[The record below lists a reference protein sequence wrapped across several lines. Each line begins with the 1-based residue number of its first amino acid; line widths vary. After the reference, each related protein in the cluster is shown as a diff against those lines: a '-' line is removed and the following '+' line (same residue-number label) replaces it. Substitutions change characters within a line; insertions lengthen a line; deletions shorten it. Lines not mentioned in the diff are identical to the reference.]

1 MPAGHE
7 TGSPAKGPRL
17 VALLAIACCSACM
30 PAAAADST
38 RGDEELNEIIVTG
51 EQPGPAM
58 WKLSK
63 GDHTMWIMGT
73 LAPLPSKMTWRS
85 KQVER
90 VVEQSGEILGST
102 SARPTTNRGF
112 FGNLRL
118 LPSVLRLRKN
128 PDGATLREALPP
140 DVYAR
145 FSTQYQRFFGEA
157 PDGKD
162 RSRPLLVADELF
174 EQALKRAGLVNQ
186 SPVWPA
192 VEKLA
197 KRHKVR
203 IREREIKVPIDDP
216 KGLIEEAARV
226 PRAKEV
232 ACLVLTMDYIDREL
246 PNIRRRAAAWAVGD
260 MATLRALPQE
270 VSRIDCV
277 VEILES
283 LRPQT
288 QQQVKDVIAD
298 IDADRAGIFSWML
311 LNHGTSFTVIPID
324 RLLRNDDLVARWR
337 AAGYTVEEP
346 N

>member
-1 MPAGHE
+1 MP
-7 TGSPAKGPRL
+7 
-17 VALLAIACCSACM
+17 VAAAMRSLAQPLRMPLLLALCFTASHGVIAAG
-30 PAAAADST
+30 AKA
-38 RGDEELNEIIVTG
+38 GDELLSEIVVTG
-51 EQPGPAM
+51 EQPGPPM

-63 GDHTMWIMGT
+63 GEHTMWIMGT
-73 LAPLPSKMTWRS
+73 LAPLPAKMTWRS
-85 KQVER
+85 RQVEAVIR
-90 VVEQSGEILGST
+90 QSGEILGST

-118 LPSVLRLRKN
+118 LPAVLRLRRN

-140 DVYAR
+140 EVYAR
-145 FSTQYQRFFGEA
+145 YSAQHQRFFGKPA
-157 PDGKD
+157 NGKD
-162 RSRPLLVADELF
+162 KSRPLLLADELF
-174 EQALKRAGLVNQ
+174 EQALKRAGLVNE

-192 VEKLA
+192 VEQLA

-203 IREREIKVPIDDP
+203 IREREIKVSIDDP
-216 KGLIEEAARV
+216 RGLIEEAARV

-232 ACLVLTMDYIDREL
+232 GCLVLTMDYIDLEL
-246 PNIRRRAAAWAVGD
+246 PNIKRRAAAWAVGD

-311 LNHGTSFTVIPID
+311 LNHETSFTVIPID
-324 RLLRNDDLVARWR
+324 RLLRTDELVARWR
-337 AAGYTVEEP
+337 AAGYKVEEP

>member
-1 MPAGHE
+1 MPAGNE
-7 TGSPAKGPRL
+7 TGSPATRARL
-17 VALLAIACCSACM
+17 AALLAIAWCSACM
-30 PAAAADST
+30 PSAAADAT
-38 RGDEELNEIIVTG
+38 RRDEELDEVLVNG
-51 EQPGPAM
+51 EHPGPAM

-73 LAPLPSKMTWRS
+73 LAPLPAKMTWRS
-85 KQVER
+85 RQVENVIR
-90 VVEQSGEILGST
+90 QSGEILGST

-118 LPSVLRLRKN
+118 LPAVLRLRKN

-140 DVYAR
+140 QVYAR
-145 FSTQYQRFFGEA
+145 FSTQHQRFFGEA
-157 PDGKD
+157 PDAKD
-162 RSRPLLVADELF
+162 KSRPLLVADELF

-197 KRHKVR
+197 RRHKVR

-226 PRAKEV
+226 PREKEV

-246 PNIRRRAAAWAVGD
+246 PNIKRRAAAWAVGD

-288 QQQVKDVIAD
+288 RQQVKDVIAD

-311 LNHGTSFTVIPID
+311 LNHDTSFTAIPID
-324 RLLRNDDLVARWR
+324 RLLRNDDLMARWR